1 MTNRSP
7 HSLTPADQ
15 GLPMG
20 NRPKSS
26 NNTRLPASGAAFDAA
41 TQYLERLRQANF
53 VIRLIVPMGLACWV
67 GYGLASAALQNAMA
81 EIAAGT
87 IMIETALEGDP
98 ETPESLKSARNQIGQ
113 RTTAPKNPIAFE

>member
-7 HSLTPADQ
+7 HPFAPPDQRPSLDPKPQ
-15 GLPMG
+15 GM
-20 NRPKSS
+20 RTHRDKS
-26 NNTRLPASGAAFDAA
+26 SGAAFDAA

-67 GYGLASAALQNAMA
+67 GYGLASAALQKAMA

-87 IMIETALEGDP
+87 TVIETALDR
-98 ETPESLKSARNQIGQ
+98 ETDAPNDLKSARTQIGQ
-113 RTTAPKNPIAFE
+113 KPNAPKDPVVFE

>member
-7 HSLTPADQ
+7 HSDAPPDQ
-15 GLPMG
+15 WPPIDPGQKRLSA
-20 NRPKSS
+20 RRDKS
-26 NNTRLPASGAAFDAA
+26 SGAAFDAA

-67 GYGLASAALQNAMA
+67 GYGLASAALQKAMA

-87 IMIETALEGDP
+87 TMIETALDREPDA
-98 ETPESLKSARNQIGQ
+98 PESLKSALTQIGQ
-113 RTTAPKNPIAFE
+113 KPTASRDPIAFE